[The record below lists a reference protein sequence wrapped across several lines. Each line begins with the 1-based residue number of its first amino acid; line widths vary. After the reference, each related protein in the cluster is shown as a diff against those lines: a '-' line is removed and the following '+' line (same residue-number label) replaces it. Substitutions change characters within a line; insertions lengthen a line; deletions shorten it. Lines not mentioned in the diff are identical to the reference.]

1 MSNESKR
8 EENNSIRKIRS
19 ALDNL
24 NQLAKIKNEVIE
36 KTPELAEVDKFQNQ
50 NEIEVVEDSQFA
62 ELCEQV
68 AALQFSGE
76 TKDTICKALSI
87 NAYKYKEI
95 VLSEDFSS
103 VKRRIAE
110 DQKTNILS
118 KVLKQVDQ
126 AILALEDLTATADED
141 KTRLNAAAL
150 VLEYAARL
158 LEEQKQTS
166 PSFNGALRDAA
177 AGAVAG
183 GGTVTLQQMI
193 INQRASRGLSG

>member
-8 EENNSIRKIRS
+8 QENNSIRKIRT

-24 NQLAKIKNEVIE
+24 NQLSKIKDEVVE
-36 KTPELAEVDKFQNQ
+36 KTPELAEVDKFQDKN
-50 NEIEVVEDSQFA
+50 NLEVIEDSEFA

-76 TKDTICKALSI
+76 TKDSICKVLAITS
-87 NAYKYKEI
+87 YKYKEI

-103 VKRRIAE
+103 IKRRIAE

-126 AILALEDLTATADED
+126 AITALEDLTATADED

-158 LEEQKQTS
+158 LEEQKTSS

-177 AGAVAG
+177 AGAVAS

-193 INQRASRGLSG
+193 IAQRTARGLNS

>member
-1 MSNESKR
+1 MSNEAKR
-8 EENNSIRKIRS
+8 QENNSIRKIRS

-24 NQLAKIKNEVIE
+24 NTLAKAKDEIIE
-36 KTPELAEVDKFQNQ
+36 TTPALAEVDKFQN
-50 NEIEVVEDSQFA
+50 NNAVDVLEDSQFA

-76 TKDTICKALSI
+76 TKDSICKSLAI
-87 NAYKYKEI
+87 TITKYKEI
-95 VLSEDFSS
+95 VLSQDFSD

-118 KVLKQVDQ
+118 KVLKQVDS